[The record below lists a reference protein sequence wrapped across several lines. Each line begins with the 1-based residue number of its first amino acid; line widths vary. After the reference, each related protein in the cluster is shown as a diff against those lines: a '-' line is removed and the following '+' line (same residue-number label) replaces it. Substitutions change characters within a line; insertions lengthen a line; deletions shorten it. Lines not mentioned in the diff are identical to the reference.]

1 MAWGWLGLIGPMT
14 ITWLLTSVSGV
25 PMLERKYKDHPAYQA
40 YKKKTP
46 ALLPDFRSLL
56 TGKK

>member
-1 MAWGWLGLIGPMT
+1 
-14 ITWLLTSVSGV
+14 
-25 PMLERKYKDHPAYQA
+25 MLERKYKDHPAYQA